1 MKPSQYELPKF
12 KNESDF
18 ETFCLDLFKA
28 VFEDSSGKKYGR
40 KGQAQHGIDLYFA
53 DFPQAKKAV
62 QCKVRSDKLTLA
74 DIQEDLEKFKEFPHE
89 GYEIIFATTA
99 NRDKNLQDECLK
111 LNIQIYAWEDLL
123 ELLDSNLDIFY
134 RYFIDD
140 EQKKYFNISTIID
153 LANNY
158 YDDLQIDSALNLLE
172 KIDKHFD
179 TLSQEFQ
186 YQVSLL
192 QAKIFETK
200 HTFSADSSIRD
211 EIANYH
217 LKVTE
222 YCEEGSIEKHL
233 SKAKAYFVINES
245 KKGLNELETV
255 LALNAEN
262 EKAINLKI
270 ANLNEEDELNTFLAT
285 IDPLFKVE
293 PACKGSL
300 AVFYFKNKNYDKAK
314 ELLTEALR
322 SSKLKELEKLRFRE
336 LLYKCILFSESLGA
350 EKELSNQAINNLQ
363 NLISQ
368 TQDLWG
374 TIKDKEISKYFSH
387 ILLPEINARTFLLNR
402 IQVEQEFNEALRLFL
417 ETCDKGIEKCLAD
430 SYAAFCFNHQKVK
443 VYLDLQEYQKA
454 YKLASELDLKLSPSA
469 EILLAITEFKIGNFI
484 ESQARFKKLLNDE
497 LTREEYKTEAEQT
510 YHTLFNFPSRLEQ
523 AYFLKMTE
531 PSEENERRFLECIFN
546 LPDLH
551 NIEQLNSKIDKT
563 LVKENVAVKIKMDSG
578 AEEFFILET
587 NKKIPSGNKIYH
599 PEHSLF
605 KELLDKKIGD
615 ELIIDR
621 NHIPEKK
628 GIIEDIL
635 LKYYAITITEGMEF
649 NRKYPDRPFGIW
661 ATLPDNPT
669 SDDFQNIM
677 HHLAERSKELE

>member
-1 MKPSQYELPKF
+1 MTPSEWQVNKF
-12 KNESDF
+12 TNESGF

-28 VFEDSSGKKYGR
+28 VFKDSFGKKYGR
-40 KGQAQHGIDLYFA
+40 KGQKQHGIDLYFA
-53 DFPQAKKAV
+53 EAKKAV
-62 QCKVRSDKLTLA
+62 QCKVRNDKLTLLE
-74 DIQEDLEKFKEFPHE
+74 IQEDLEKFQEFPHE
-89 GYEIIFATTA
+89 GYEIFFTTTA

-111 LNIQIYAWEDLL
+111 LNTQLYAWEDLL
-123 ELLDSNLDIFY
+123 ELLDLNLDIFY
-134 RYFIDD
+134 RYFISD
-140 EQKKYFNISTIID
+140 EQKEYFNISTIID

-172 KIDKHFD
+172 KIDKYFH
-179 TLSQEFQ
+179 TLSKEFR

-192 QAKIFETK
+192 KAKIFETK
-200 HTFSADSSIRD
+200 NTFSADSSIRD

-222 YCEEGSIEKHL
+222 YCEEGSIEKYL

-245 KKGLNELETV
+245 KKGLNELEAV
-255 LALNAEN
+255 LALDAEN

-270 ANLNEEDELNTFLAT
+270 ANLNEEQELNTFLDT
-285 IDPLFKVE
+285 IDLLFKVK
-293 PACKGSL
+293 PACKANL
-300 AVFYFKNKNYDKAK
+300 AVFHFKNKNYDKAK

-322 SSKLKELEKLRFRE
+322 SPELKELEKLRFRE
-336 LLYKCILFSESLGA
+336 LLYKCILFGESLRA
-350 EKELSNQAINNLQ
+350 EKELSNQKIDNLQ
-363 NLISQ
+363 NLISKI
-368 TQDLWG
+368 QDLWG

-387 ILLPEINARTFLLNR
+387 ILLAEIDARTLLLTR
-402 IQVEQEFNEALRLFL
+402 VQEEQEFNEILGSILSV
-417 ETCDKGIEKCLAD
+417 CDKGLEKCSAD

-454 YKLASELDLKLSPSA
+454 YKLASELDLKLSPNA
-469 EILLAITEFKIGNFI
+469 VILLAITEFKIGNFI
-484 ESQARFKKLLNDE
+484 ESQTRFKKLLNDE

-510 YHTLFNFPSRLEQ
+510 YHKLFNLPSLLEQ

-551 NIEQLNSKIDKT
+551 DIEQLNSKIDKT

-578 AEEFFILET
+578 AAEFFILET
-587 NKKIPSGNKIYH
+587 NKKIPSGNKVYH
-599 PEHSLF
+599 PEHRLF
-605 KELLDKKIGD
+605 QELLGKKIGD

>member
-1 MKPSQYELPKF
+1 MKHLKPSQSELYKF

-18 ETFCLDLFKA
+18 ETFCLDLFRA

-40 KGQAQHGIDLYFA
+40 KGQAQHGIDLYF
-53 DFPQAKKAV
+53 PQAKKAV
-62 QCKVRSDKLTLA
+62 QCKVRSDKLTLLE
-74 DIQEDLEKFKEFPHE
+74 IQEDLDKFKKFPHE

-99 NRDKNLQDECLK
+99 TEDKNLQDECLK
-111 LNIQIYAWEDLL
+111 LNIQVHAWENLL
-123 ELLDSNLDIFY
+123 ILLDSNLDIFH
-134 RYFIDD
+134 RYFISD

-179 TLSQEFQ
+179 TLSKEFQ

-192 QAKIFETK
+192 KAKIFETK
-200 HTFSADSSIRD
+200 NTFSADSSIRD

-222 YCEEGSIEKHL
+222 YCEGSSIEKHL
-233 SKAKAYFVINES
+233 SKAKAYFTMNES
-245 KKGLNELETV
+245 KRGLNELEAV
-255 LALNAEN
+255 LALDAEN

-270 ANLNEEDELNTFLAT
+270 ANLNNEQELNTFLDT
-285 IDPLFKVE
+285 IDPLLKVK
-293 PACKGSL
+293 PAYKASL
-300 AVFYFKNKNYDKAK
+300 AVFYFKNKNDDKAK

-322 SSKLKELEKLRFRE
+322 SSELKELEKLLFKV
-336 LLYKCILFSESLGA
+336 LLHECIFLSESLRA
-350 EKELSNQAINNLQ
+350 EKEFSNQVINNLQ

-374 TIKDKEISKYFSH
+374 TIKDKEISKYFSR
-387 ILLPEINARTFLLNR
+387 ILLPEIDARTLLLTR
-402 IQVEQEFNEALRLFL
+402 VQEEQEFNEILGSILSV
-417 ETCDKGIEKCLAD
+417 CDKGLEKCLAD
-430 SYAAFCFNHQKVK
+430 SYPANRFNYQKAK
-443 VYLDLQEYQKA
+443 IYLNLQEYNKG
-454 YKLASELDLKLSPSA
+454 YELISSVNLKLLPDA
-469 EILLAITEFKIGNFI
+469 EIILAIAEFKIGNF
-484 ESQARFKKLLNDE
+484 EEAQNRLEKLLKDDSISE
-497 LTREEYKTEAEQT
+497 KYKMEAEQT
-510 YHTLFNFPSRLEQ
+510 YHKLFNIRSLLEQ

-531 PSEENERRFLECIFN
+531 PSEENELRLLELIYGD
-546 LPDLH
+546 PERH
-551 NIEQLNSKIDKT
+551 QYIEQFNSSIDKT
-563 LVKENVAVKIKMDSG
+563 VVKENVAVKIKMDSG

-599 PEHSLF
+599 PEHRLF
-605 KELLDKKIGD
+605 QELLDKKIGD

-628 GIIEDIL
+628 GIIKNIL
-635 LKYYAITITEGMEF
+635 LKYYAVADYDEF
-649 NRKYPDRPFGIW
+649 NRKYPDRPCGIS

-669 SDDFQNIM
+669 LDDLENM
-677 HHLAERSKELE
+677 LEAVTERFKKD

>member
-99 NRDKNLQDECLK
+99 NRYKNLQDDCLK
-111 LNIQIYAWEDLL
+111 INTQIYAWEDLL
-123 ELLDSNLDIFY
+123 ELLDSNLDIFH
-134 RYFIDD
+134 RYFISD

-179 TLSQEFQ
+179 TLSKEFQ

-192 QAKIFETK
+192 KAKIFETK
-200 HTFSADSSIRD
+200 NTFSADSSIRD

-222 YCEEGSIEKHL
+222 YCEGSSIEKHL
-233 SKAKAYFVINES
+233 SKAKAYFTMNES
-245 KKGLNELETV
+245 KRGLNELEAV
-255 LALNAEN
+255 LALDAEN

-270 ANLNEEDELNTFLAT
+270 ANLNNEQELNTFLDT
-285 IDPLFKVE
+285 IDPLLKVK
-293 PACKGSL
+293 PAYKASL
-300 AVFYFKNKNYDKAK
+300 AVFYFKNKNDDKAK

-322 SSKLKELEKLRFRE
+322 SSELKELEKLLFKV
-336 LLYKCILFSESLGA
+336 LLHQCIFLSESLRA
-350 EKELSNQAINNLQ
+350 EKEFSNQVINNLQ

-368 TQDLWG
+368 IQDLWG

-387 ILLPEINARTFLLNR
+387 ILLPEIDARTLLLTR
-402 IQVEQEFNEALRLFL
+402 VQEEQEFKEILGSILSV
-417 ETCDKGIEKCLAD
+417 CDKGLEKCLAD
-430 SYAAFCFNHQKVK
+430 SYLANCFNYQKAK
-443 VYLDLQEYQKA
+443 VYLDLQEYNKG
-454 YKLASELDLKLSPSA
+454 YELISSVNLKLLPDA
-469 EILLAITEFKIGNFI
+469 EIILAIAEFKIGNF
-484 ESQARFKKLLNDE
+484 EEAQNRLEKLLKGDSIS
-497 LTREEYKTEAEQT
+497 EEYKTEAEQT
-510 YHTLFNFPSRLEQ
+510 YHKLFNIRSLLES

-531 PSEENERRFLECIFN
+531 PTEENERRLLKLIYGDPER
-546 LPDLH
+546 H
-551 NIEQLNSKIDKT
+551 QHIEQLNSSIDKT
-563 LVKENVAVKIKMDSG
+563 VVKENVAVKIKMDSG

-587 NKKIPSGNKIYH
+587 NKKIPSGNKVYH
-599 PEHSLF
+599 PEHRLF
-605 KELLDKKIGD
+605 KELLEKKIGD
-615 ELIIDR
+615 EFIVDR

-635 LKYYAITITEGMEF
+635 LKYYAVADYDEF
-649 NRKYPDRPFGIW
+649 NRKYPDRPCGIS

-669 SDDFQNIM
+669 LDDLENM
-677 HHLAERSKELE
+677 LEAVTERLNRN

>member
-1 MKPSQYELPKF
+1 MKHLKPSQSELYKF

-18 ETFCLDLFKA
+18 ETFCLDLFRA

-40 KGQAQHGIDLYFA
+40 KGQAQHGIDLYF
-53 DFPQAKKAV
+53 PQAKKAV
-62 QCKVRSDKLTLA
+62 QCKVRSDKLTLLE
-74 DIQEDLEKFKEFPHE
+74 IQEDLDKFKKFPHE

-99 NRDKNLQDECLK
+99 TEDKNLQDECLK
-111 LNIQIYAWEDLL
+111 LNIQVHAWENLL
-123 ELLDSNLDIFY
+123 ILLDSNLDIFH
-134 RYFIDD
+134 RYFISD

-179 TLSQEFQ
+179 TLSKEFQ

-192 QAKIFETK
+192 KAKIFETK
-200 HTFSADSSIRD
+200 NTFSADSSIRD

-222 YCEEGSIEKHL
+222 YCEEDSIEKHL

-245 KKGLNELETV
+245 KKGLNELEVV
-255 LALNAEN
+255 LALDAEN

-270 ANLNEEDELNTFLAT
+270 TNLNNEQELNTFLDT
-285 IDPLFKVE
+285 IDTLLKVK
-293 PACKGSL
+293 PAYKASL
-300 AVFYFKNKNYDKAK
+300 AVFYFKNKNDDKAK

-322 SSKLKELEKLRFRE
+322 SSELKELEKLLFKV
-336 LLYKCILFSESLGA
+336 LLHECIFLSESLRA
-350 EKELSNQAINNLQ
+350 EKEFSNQVINNLQ

-374 TIKDKEISKYFSH
+374 TIKDKEISKYFSR
-387 ILLPEINARTFLLNR
+387 ILLPEIDARTLLLTR
-402 IQVEQEFNEALRLFL
+402 VQEEQEFNEILGSILSV
-417 ETCDKGIEKCLAD
+417 CDKGLEKCLAD
-430 SYAAFCFNHQKVK
+430 SYPANRFNYQKAK
-443 VYLDLQEYQKA
+443 IYLNLQEYNKG
-454 YKLASELDLKLSPSA
+454 YELISSVNLKLLPDA
-469 EILLAITEFKIGNFI
+469 EIILAIAEFKIGNF
-484 ESQARFKKLLNDE
+484 EEAQNRLEKLLKDDSISE
-497 LTREEYKTEAEQT
+497 KYKMEAEQT
-510 YHTLFNFPSRLEQ
+510 YHKLFNIRSLLEQ

-531 PSEENERRFLECIFN
+531 PSEENELRLLELIYGD
-546 LPDLH
+546 PERH
-551 NIEQLNSKIDKT
+551 QYIEQFNSSIDKT
-563 LVKENVAVKIKMDSG
+563 VVKENVAVKIKMDSG

-599 PEHSLF
+599 PEHRLF
-605 KELLDKKIGD
+605 QELLDKKIGD

-628 GIIEDIL
+628 GIIKNIL
-635 LKYYAITITEGMEF
+635 LKYYAVADYDEF
-649 NRKYPDRPFGIW
+649 NRKYPDRPCGIS

-669 SDDFQNIM
+669 LDDLENM
-677 HHLAERSKELE
+677 LEAVTERFKKD

>member
-1 MKPSQYELPKF
+1 
-12 KNESDF
+12 
-18 ETFCLDLFKA
+18 
-28 VFEDSSGKKYGR
+28 
-40 KGQAQHGIDLYFA
+40 
-53 DFPQAKKAV
+53 
-62 QCKVRSDKLTLA
+62 
-74 DIQEDLEKFKEFPHE
+74 
-89 GYEIIFATTA
+89 
-99 NRDKNLQDECLK
+99 
-111 LNIQIYAWEDLL
+111 
-123 ELLDSNLDIFY
+123 NLDIFH
-134 RYFIDD
+134 RYFISD

-179 TLSQEFQ
+179 TLSKEFQ

-192 QAKIFETK
+192 KAKIFETK
-200 HTFSADSSIRD
+200 NTFSADSSIRD

-222 YCEEGSIEKHL
+222 YCEEDSIEKHL

-245 KKGLNELETV
+245 KKGLNELEVV
-255 LALNAEN
+255 LALDAEN

-270 ANLNEEDELNTFLAT
+270 TNLNNEQELNTFLDT
-285 IDPLFKVE
+285 IDTLLKVK
-293 PACKGSL
+293 PAYKASL
-300 AVFYFKNKNYDKAK
+300 AVFYFKNKNDDKAK

-322 SSKLKELEKLRFRE
+322 SSELKELEKLLFKV
-336 LLYKCILFSESLGA
+336 LLHECIFLSESLRA
-350 EKELSNQAINNLQ
+350 EKEFSNQVINNLQ

-374 TIKDKEISKYFSH
+374 TIKDKEISKYFSR
-387 ILLPEINARTFLLNR
+387 ILLPEIDARTLLLTR
-402 IQVEQEFNEALRLFL
+402 IQGEQEFNEALRLFL
-417 ETCDKGIEKCLAD
+417 ETCDKGIEKCSAN

-484 ESQARFKKLLNDE
+484 DSQARFKKLLNNE
-497 LTREEYKTEAEQT
+497 FTREEYKMEAEQT
-510 YHTLFNFPSRLEQ
+510 YHKLFDLRSCLEQ

-531 PSEENERRFLECIFN
+531 PTEENERRLLKLIYGDPER
-546 LPDLH
+546 H
-551 NIEQLNSKIDKT
+551 QHIEQLNSSIDKT
-563 LVKENVAVKIKMDSG
+563 VVKENMAVKIKMDSG

-599 PEHSLF
+599 PEHRLF
-605 KELLDKKIGD
+605 QELLRKKIGD
-615 ELIIDR
+615 EFIVDR

-628 GIIEDIL
+628 GIIKNIL
-635 LKYYAITITEGMEF
+635 LKYYAVADYDEF
-649 NRKYPDRPFGIW
+649 NRKYPDRPCGIS

-669 SDDFQNIM
+669 LDDLENM
-677 HHLAERSKELE
+677 LEAVTERLNRN

>member
-99 NRDKNLQDECLK
+99 NRDKNLQDDCLK
-111 LNIQIYAWEDLL
+111 INTQIYAWEDLL
-123 ELLDSNLDIFY
+123 ELLDSNLDIFH
-134 RYFIDD
+134 RYFISD

-179 TLSQEFQ
+179 TLSKEFQ

-192 QAKIFETK
+192 KAKIFETK
-200 HTFSADSSIRD
+200 NTFSADSSIRD

-222 YCEEGSIEKHL
+222 YCEGSSIEKHL
-233 SKAKAYFVINES
+233 SKAKAYFTMNES
-245 KKGLNELETV
+245 KKGLNELEVV
-255 LALNAEN
+255 LALDAEN

-270 ANLNEEDELNTFLAT
+270 TNLNNEQELNTFLDT
-285 IDPLFKVE
+285 IDPLLKVK
-293 PACKGSL
+293 PAYKASL

-322 SSKLKELEKLRFRE
+322 SPKIKELEKLRFKE
-336 LLYKCILFSESLGA
+336 LLYLCIFFSESLVP
-350 EKELSNQAINNLQ
+350 EKELSDQVINNLQ

-368 TQDLWG
+368 IQDLWG

-387 ILLPEINARTFLLNR
+387 ILLPEIDARTSLLTR
-402 IQVEQEFNEALRLFL
+402 IQEEQELNEALRSILSV
-417 ETCDKGIEKCLAD
+417 CDKGLEKCLAD
-430 SYAAFCFNHQKVK
+430 SYPANRFNYQKAK
-443 VYLDLQEYQKA
+443 IYLDLQEYNKA
-454 YKLASELDLKLSPSA
+454 YELISSVNLKLLPDA
-469 EILLAITEFKIGNFI
+469 EIILAVAKFKIGNFI
-484 ESQARFKKLLNDE
+484 DSQARFKKLLNNE
-497 LTREEYKTEAEQT
+497 FTREEYKTEAEQT
-510 YHTLFNFPSRLEQ
+510 YHKLFNIRSLLES

-531 PSEENERRFLECIFN
+531 PTEENERRLLKLIYGDPER
-546 LPDLH
+546 H
-551 NIEQLNSKIDKT
+551 QHIEQLNSSIDKT
-563 LVKENVAVKIKMDSG
+563 VVKENVAVKIKMDSG

-587 NKKIPSGNKIYH
+587 NKKIPSGNKVYH
-599 PEHSLF
+599 PEHRLF
-605 KELLDKKIGD
+605 KELLEKKIGD
-615 ELIIDR
+615 EFIVDR

-635 LKYYAITITEGMEF
+635 LKYYAVADYDEF
-649 NRKYPDRPFGIW
+649 NRKYPDRPCGIS

-669 SDDFQNIM
+669 LDDLENM
-677 HHLAERSKELE
+677 LEAVTERLNRN

>member
-18 ETFCLDLFKA
+18 ETFCLDLLKA

-40 KGQAQHGIDLYFA
+40 KGQAQHGIDLYF
-53 DFPQAKKAV
+53 PQVKKAV
-62 QCKVRSDKLTLA
+62 QCKVRSDKLTLLE
-74 DIQEDLEKFKEFPHE
+74 IQEDLEKFKEFPHE

-99 NRDKNLQDECLK
+99 NRDKNLQDDCLK
-111 LNIQIYAWEDLL
+111 INTQIYAWKDLL
-123 ELLDSNLDIFY
+123 ELLDSNLDIFH
-134 RYFIDD
+134 RYFISD

-179 TLSQEFQ
+179 TLSKEFQ

-192 QAKIFETK
+192 KAKIFETK
-200 HTFSADSSIRD
+200 NTFSADSSIRD

-222 YCEEGSIEKHL
+222 YCEGSSIEKHL
-233 SKAKAYFVINES
+233 SKAKAYFTMNES
-245 KKGLNELETV
+245 KRGLNELEAV
-255 LALNAEN
+255 LALDAEN

-270 ANLNEEDELNTFLAT
+270 ANLNKEQELNTFLTT
-285 IDPLFKVE
+285 IDTLIKVK
-293 PACKGSL
+293 PAYKASL
-300 AVFYFKNKNYDKAK
+300 AVFYFKNKNDDKAK

-322 SSKLKELEKLRFRE
+322 SSELKELEKLLFKV
-336 LLYKCILFSESLGA
+336 LLHQCIFLSESLRA
-350 EKELSNQAINNLQ
+350 EKEFSNQVINNLQ

-387 ILLPEINARTFLLNR
+387 ILLPEIDARTLLLTR
-402 IQVEQEFNEALRLFL
+402 VQEEQEFKEILGSILSV
-417 ETCDKGIEKCLAD
+417 CDKGLEKCLAD
-430 SYAAFCFNHQKVK
+430 SYPANCFNYQKAK
-443 VYLDLQEYQKA
+443 VYLDLQEYNKG
-454 YKLASELDLKLSPSA
+454 YELISSVNLKLLPDA
-469 EILLAITEFKIGNFI
+469 EIILAIAEFKIGNF
-484 ESQARFKKLLNDE
+484 EEAQNRLEKLLKDDSIS
-497 LTREEYKTEAEQT
+497 EEYKTEAEQT
-510 YHTLFNFPSRLEQ
+510 YHKLFNIRSLLES

-531 PSEENERRFLECIFN
+531 PTEENERRLLKLIYGDPER
-546 LPDLH
+546 H
-551 NIEQLNSKIDKT
+551 QHIEQLNSSIDKT
-563 LVKENVAVKIKMDSG
+563 VVKENVAVKIKMDSG

-587 NKKIPSGNKIYH
+587 NKKIPSGNKVYH
-599 PEHSLF
+599 PEHRLF
-605 KELLDKKIGD
+605 KELLEKKIGD

-621 NHIPEKK
+621 NHMPEKK

-635 LKYYAITITEGMEF
+635 LKYYAVADYQEF
-649 NRKYPDRPFGIW
+649 NRKYPDRPCGIS

-669 SDDFQNIM
+669 LDDLENM
-677 HHLAERSKELE
+677 LEAVTERLNRN

>member
-1 MKPSQYELPKF
+1 MKHLKPSQSELYKF

-18 ETFCLDLFKA
+18 ETFCLDLFRA

-40 KGQAQHGIDLYFA
+40 KGQAQHGIDLYF
-53 DFPQAKKAV
+53 PQVKKAV
-62 QCKVRSDKLTLA
+62 QCKVRSDKLTLLE
-74 DIQEDLEKFKEFPHE
+74 IQEDLEKFKEFPHE

-99 NRDKNLQDECLK
+99 NRDKNLQDDCLK
-111 LNIQIYAWEDLL
+111 INTQIYAWKDLL
-123 ELLDSNLDIFY
+123 ELLDSNLDIFH
-134 RYFIDD
+134 RYFISD

-179 TLSQEFQ
+179 TLSKEFQ

-192 QAKIFETK
+192 KAKIFETK
-200 HTFSADSSIRD
+200 NTFSADSSIRD

-222 YCEEGSIEKHL
+222 YCEGSSIEKHL
-233 SKAKAYFVINES
+233 SKAKAYFTMNES
-245 KKGLNELETV
+245 KRGLNELEAV
-255 LALNAEN
+255 LALDAEN

-285 IDPLFKVE
+285 IDPLFKVK

-322 SSKLKELEKLRFRE
+322 SPKIKELEKLRFKE
-336 LLYKCILFSESLGA
+336 LLYLCIFFSESLVP
-350 EKELSNQAINNLQ
+350 EKELSDQVINNLQ

-368 TQDLWG
+368 IQDLWG

-387 ILLPEINARTFLLNR
+387 ILLPEIDARTSLLTR
-402 IQVEQEFNEALRLFL
+402 IQEEQELNEALRSILSV
-417 ETCDKGIEKCLAD
+417 CDKGLEKCLAD
-430 SYAAFCFNHQKVK
+430 SYPANCFNYQKAK
-443 VYLDLQEYQKA
+443 IYLDLQEYNKG
-454 YKLASELDLKLSPSA
+454 YELISSVNLKLLPDA
-469 EILLAITEFKIGNFI
+469 EIILAIAEFKIGNF
-484 ESQARFKKLLNDE
+484 EEAQNRLEKLLKDDSIS
-497 LTREEYKTEAEQT
+497 EEYKMEAEQT
-510 YHTLFNFPSRLEQ
+510 YHKLFDLRSCLEQ

-531 PSEENERRFLECIFN
+531 PSEENERRLLELIYGD
-546 LPDLH
+546 PERH
-551 NIEQLNSKIDKT
+551 QYIEQFNSSIDKT
-563 LVKENVAVKIKMDSG
+563 VVKENVAVKIKMDSG
-578 AEEFFILET
+578 TAEFFILET

-605 KELLDKKIGD
+605 KELLRKKIGD
-615 ELIIDR
+615 EFIVDR

-628 GIIEDIL
+628 GIIKNIL
-635 LKYYAITITEGMEF
+635 LKYYAVADYQEF
-649 NRKYPDRPFGIW
+649 NRKYPDRPCGIS

-669 SDDFQNIM
+669 LDDLENM
-677 HHLAERSKELE
+677 LEAVTERLNRN

>member
-99 NRDKNLQDECLK
+99 NRDKNLQDDCLK
-111 LNIQIYAWEDLL
+111 INTQIYAWEDLL
-123 ELLDSNLDIFY
+123 ELLDSNLDIFH
-134 RYFIDD
+134 RYFISD

-179 TLSQEFQ
+179 TLSKEFQ

-192 QAKIFETK
+192 KAKIFETK
-200 HTFSADSSIRD
+200 NTFSADSSIRD

-222 YCEEGSIEKHL
+222 YCEGSSIEKHL
-233 SKAKAYFVINES
+233 SKAKAYFTMNES
-245 KKGLNELETV
+245 KKGLNELEVV
-255 LALNAEN
+255 LALDAEN

-270 ANLNEEDELNTFLAT
+270 TNLNNEQELNTFLDT
-285 IDPLFKVE
+285 IDPLLKVK
-293 PACKGSL
+293 PAYKASL

-322 SSKLKELEKLRFRE
+322 SPKIKELEKLRFKE
-336 LLYKCILFSESLGA
+336 LLYLCIFFSESLVP
-350 EKELSNQAINNLQ
+350 EKELSDQVINNLQ

-368 TQDLWG
+368 IQDLWG

-387 ILLPEINARTFLLNR
+387 ILLPEIDARTSLLTR
-402 IQVEQEFNEALRLFL
+402 IQEEQELNEALRSILSV
-417 ETCDKGIEKCLAD
+417 CDKGLEKCLAD
-430 SYAAFCFNHQKVK
+430 SYPANRFNYQKAK
-443 VYLDLQEYQKA
+443 IYLDLQEYNKA
-454 YKLASELDLKLSPSA
+454 YELISSVNLKLLPDA
-469 EILLAITEFKIGNFI
+469 EIILAVAKFKIGNFI
-484 ESQARFKKLLNDE
+484 DSQARFKKLLNNE
-497 LTREEYKTEAEQT
+497 FTREEYKTEAEQT
-510 YHTLFNFPSRLEQ
+510 YHKLFNLPSYLEQ

-531 PSEENERRFLECIFN
+531 PSEENERRLLELIYGD
-546 LPDLH
+546 PERH
-551 NIEQLNSKIDKT
+551 QHIEQFDSSIDKT
-563 LVKENVAVKIKMDSG
+563 VVKENVAVKIKMDSG
-578 AEEFFILET
+578 TAEFFILET

-605 KELLDKKIGD
+605 KELLRKKIGD
-615 ELIIDR
+615 EFIVDR

-635 LKYYAITITEGMEF
+635 LKYYAVADYKEF
-649 NRKYPDRPFGIW
+649 NRKYPDRPFGIS

-669 SDDFQNIM
+669 LDDLENM
-677 HHLAERSKELE
+677 LEAVTERLNRN